1 MSEEAE
7 TPVGQRE
14 FFHYKNITFQRVPN
28 GSEMSGTGTY
38 KGKGGRPALG
48 FL

>member
-14 FFHYKNITFQRVPN
+14 FFHYKNITFQRVPD
-28 GSEMSGTGTY
+28 GSEMSGTGILQRL
-38 KGKGGRPALG
+38 GR
-48 FL
+48 